1 MINVSDIFLIFAT
14 SLRGSRLRRGATRE
28 RSTSDMGRLYL
39 ACKFDLSW
47 AQPLRAPPNYFF
59 GLFLAFVGAPFR
71 AEFVKEI

>member
-1 MINVSDIFLIFAT
+1 MINVSDIFFIFAT

-39 ACKFDLSW
+39 ACKFNQSW

-59 GLFLAFVGAPFR
+59 GLFLAFVGALSR
-71 AEFVKEI
+71 AEKVKEV